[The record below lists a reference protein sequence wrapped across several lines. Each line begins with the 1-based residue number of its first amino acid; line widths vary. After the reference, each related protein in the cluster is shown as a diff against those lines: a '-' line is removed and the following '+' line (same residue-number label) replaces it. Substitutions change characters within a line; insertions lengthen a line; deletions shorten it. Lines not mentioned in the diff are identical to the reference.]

1 MGLHTVHAEILG
13 TCHCRMPVAAGSSR
27 DCQWKTEKRE
37 GQRGR
42 ERERE
47 REGEREGKR
56 EGKREREQEKEK
68 KEREREREREREIS
82 SSGASRDISHWV
94 HALSG
99 AALFRALRPF
109 GRCGRYSVAA
119 IEDIMLVESKR
130 HAMDSTTDKPG
141 FYH

>member
-1 MGLHTVHAEILG
+1 MRG
-13 TCHCRMPVAAGSSR
+13 
-27 DCQWKTEKRE
+27 EKRVA
-37 GQRGR
+37 GNRIGRGVVYHPERGRRRRRRGERRKRKTREERR
-42 ERERE
+42 EREEEGEKGDKVKARE
-47 REGEREGKR
+47 RESERA
-56 EGKREREQEKEK
+56 
-68 KEREREREREREIS
+68 REREREIS

-99 AALFRALRPF
+99 AAPFRTLRPF